1 MRESTGIDGTAEQQ
15 QARMRAS
22 SSWAAQHQQSSS
34 RHETHSHT
42 GPMTPIMP
50 RLLFLLYIWLPSTL
64 PATPP
69 LNIWP
74 YPTGAISTS
83 TTIATICT
91 NLRIRCSTPPICPFS
106 ETLLWYEARIRGVN
120 HFNYYSTT
128 NTPLLSDVQ
137 VVVESQGTLGPNMNE
152 THQIICTNVS
162 CTVTA
167 AEVVELFVAWKH
179 GHIWCIPAAQSQ

>member
-69 LNIWP
+69 PQSIWP

-83 TTIATICT
+83 TTIATIST
-91 NLRIRCSTPPICPFS
+91 NLRIRCLRDTTYLPPLRDLALVRSTYSWRKPLQ
-106 ETLLWYEARIRGVN
+106 LLLYYQYSSSVRRPGGCGVAG
-120 HFNYYSTT
+120 HSRT
-128 NTPLLSDVQ
+128 Q
-137 VVVESQGTLGPNMNE
+137 HGTKP
-152 THQIICTNVS
+152 T
-162 CTVTA
+162 
-167 AEVVELFVAWKH
+167 K
-179 GHIWCIPAAQSQ
+179 